1 MGVGGYCLPKDPFLF
16 SKLLGTKKKGYLFAK
31 NSRYINDNSINEVL
45 NTIKNFHKYR
55 SNKKILDVMIF
66 GITFKGMPETIDIRN
81 SPSVILA
88 NKLIK
93 NNYKIKFYDV
103 MYKEL
108 KKIKFEYSK
117 YLTNNKNFINKS
129 DIIILA
135 NYHTDYPKIIQ
146 PNLKFND
153 SKNNKLIFDCWNLL
167 DYQSIQNLNWIYK
180 NI

>member
-1 MGVGGYCLPKDPFLF
+1 MM
-16 SKLLGTKKKGYLFAK
+16 KKKKNINIAIVGLGNIGLYLYKYLKK
-31 NSRYINDNSINEVL
+31 NQSLLKKKTNSNP
-45 NTIKNFHKYR
+45 
-55 SNKKILDVMIF
+55 MIF